1 MVDIFYI
8 KSLGREWESTRG
20 QEVGLSIMYSFDN
33 LYQYT
38 KHKLLLYQNIIMQ
51 FSSAIVYFYSFYD
64 RLVDMQI

>member
-8 KSLGREWESTRG
+8 KSLGGEWESTRG
-20 QEVGLSIMYSFDN
+20 QEAGLLIMYSFDD

-51 FSSAIVYFYSFYD
+51 FSSAIVDFYSFYD